1 MRGYVLDASAVL
13 AVLNEEPGSDAVIR
27 FIATGAVV
35 STVNLSEIVTKLS
48 ERGMPEEVIHE
59 TLDSLSIIVYDFDRA
74 IAYKAGLLR
83 LSTKQWGLS
92 LGDRACL
99 ALAQHLKLPAVTAD
113 KVWGNLSLSID
124 IRIIR
129 PDGSE
134 TKEGSIEEGNE

>member
-13 AVLNEEPGSDAVIR
+13 AVLNEEPGSDAVIQ

-48 ERGMPEEVIHE
+48 ERGMPEEIIHE

-99 ALAQHLKLPAVTAD
+99 ASAQHLKLPAVTAD
-113 KVWGNLSLSID
+113 KVWGNLSLPID
-124 IRIIR
+124 IQIIR

-134 TKEGSIEEGNE
+134 TKEGSIEEGKE